1 MNRTIHSALV
11 MLVLS
16 GCQGMISKS
25 PPIHLNPNMDQQDRL
40 DAQEPS
46 PRLDDGTLVWKDNR
60 AERPAPSG
68 TVAVGQ
74 LEGDDFF
81 DRGMIDGQFASTT
94 PMAVDAALLERGE
107 SRYGIY
113 CVPCHDSAGSGRGTV
128 ATRGLVP
135 PPTFHQDRI
144 RQMPVGQ
151 IFDVITQG
159 ARTMPSYAPQI
170 PTEDRW
176 AIAAYVRA
184 LQLSQ
189 HATLDQVPA
198 DVAAKNGW
206 R

>member
-1 MNRTIHSALV
+1 MIRSFAAATLLFALA
-11 MLVLS
+11 
-16 GCQGMISKS
+16 GCQGMVSKN

-40 DAQEPS
+40 DAQEPA
-46 PRLDDGTLVWKDNR
+46 PKLDDGTVLWKDGR
-60 AERPAPSG
+60 TERPPLDG
-68 TVAVGQ
+68 TVAQGQ

-81 DRGMIDGQFASTT
+81 DRGMVDGAFATTT
-94 PMAVDAALLERGE
+94 PMAVDGALVDRGHA
-107 SRYGIY
+107 RYDIY
-113 CVPCHDSAGSGRGTV
+113 CAPCHDRAGTGRGTV
-128 ATRGLVP
+128 ALRGLVP
-135 PPTFHQDRI
+135 PPTFHQDRL

-151 IFDVITQG
+151 IFDVISHG

-170 PTEDRW
+170 PTADRW